1 MVVDG
6 DYVGEIVATSLLGL
20 RLVFVMLPWQV
31 TVHSQSITSIPP
43 RTHTVMKLANLCMY
57 SFAVFIYANKLL
69 MYTSS
74 LSSM

>member
-20 RLVFVMLPWQV
+20 RLVFVMLLWQM

-43 RTHTVMKLANLCMY
+43 TQDTHCNEVSKPLCVLFCYVYMP
-57 SFAVFIYANKLL
+57 VC
-69 MYTSS
+69 
-74 LSSM
+74 